1 MLCHTSNCVS
11 WRSRAV
17 GVRNNSAQVCHAVAT
32 ETTKPEV
39 AEKRQVVSYD
49 GVDFTVD
56 ENPELKSSWGQR
68 VTVASSSVAM
78 GLLMASGFSHGIDG
92 LQAGLCIFAGYIFA
106 GLTFS
111 DGLVCMLCRGREPT
125 CLQASNMC

>member
-1 MLCHTSNCVS
+1 MG
-11 WRSRAV
+11 A
-17 GVRNNSAQVCHAVAT
+17 RNNSAQVCHAVAT

-68 VTVASSSVAM
+68 LTVASSSVAM

-106 GLTFS
+106 GSTVS
-111 DGLVCMLCRGREPT
+111 DGRVCMLCRGREPT